1 MSLLRP
7 LVRDL
12 IHTLPDSKIREVS
25 LFGEGREGLIPLW
38 FGESDEQTPDFIK
51 DAARRAMDEGATF
64 YAPNAGV
71 APLRAEIQAYMT
83 RLYNRPFDL
92 ERFVVTASGMNA
104 IILTFQALVDP
115 GDNVLVVTPVWPN
128 CRETIAI
135 MGGEARDVALQ
146 ETDGR
151 WHLDL
156 DRLFDA
162 ADERT
167 RAIFINSPGNPTGW
181 MMPEDQRDAILA
193 WARQRGIWIVADD
206 VYARLVYDRPHAPA
220 FVEVAEPDDRVIAIN
235 SFSKSWSMTGW
246 RLGWITAPASLLT
259 DLSKLNEYNIAGP
272 TTFVQHA
279 GAVALRDGDGYVND
293 LVERLRRRRDLV
305 AQGLSQFS
313 RVRVASPEAAFYA
326 FFSVDGVTDS
336 LALARRLVE
345 EAGVGLA
352 PGIAFG
358 QQGEG
363 YLRLCF
369 ASSEQALSTALDRMR
384 PLLDG

>member
-25 LFGEGREGLIPLW
+25 LFGEGRAGLIPLW

-83 RLYNRPFDL
+83 RLYGRPFDL

-146 ETDGR
+146 ETEGR

-156 DRLFDA
+156 DCLFDA
-162 ADERT
+162 ADDRT

-181 MMPEDQRDAILA
+181 MMPADQRDAILA
-193 WARQRGIWIVADD
+193 WARQR
-206 VYARLVYDRPHAPA
+206 DRGGRCLRP
-220 FVEVAEPDDRVIAIN
+220 
-235 SFSKSWSMTGW
+235 TG
-246 RLGWITAPASLLT
+246 L
-259 DLSKLNEYNIAGP
+259 
-272 TTFVQHA
+272 
-279 GAVALRDGDGYVND
+279 
-293 LVERLRRRRDLV
+293 
-305 AQGLSQFS
+305 
-313 RVRVASPEAAFYA
+313 
-326 FFSVDGVTDS
+326 
-336 LALARRLVE
+336 
-345 EAGVGLA
+345 
-352 PGIAFG
+352 
-358 QQGEG
+358 
-363 YLRLCF
+363 
-369 ASSEQALSTALDRMR
+369 
-384 PLLDG
+384 